1 MTAIPSAHMQPG
13 RYVGTIFL
21 ADISGYTRF
30 LDEVQVAHRDDAFAD
45 GRIPPAYAMMA
56 GLLEGIAGTVDPPFT
71 VLKFEGDA
79 VFAIAAD
86 ADLPGGDAIIDCVR
100 RCYSDFTDRLAAAG
114 AVWTC
119 TCDACSRSE
128 TLDLKFIL
136 HHGEFF
142 VQQVGTHTDA
152 VGPEINVA
160 HRLLKN
166 DAVGILGTTGYA
178 LFTDETVLALGVPV
192 PDAVALTETVDGGRV
207 ITAQAM
213 ALEA

>member
-1 MTAIPSAHMQPG
+1 MQPG
-13 RYVGTIFL
+13 RYLGSILL

-30 LDEVQVAHRDDAFAD
+30 LEEVQVAHRDDAFAD

-56 GLLEGIAGTVDPPFT
+56 GLLEGIAATVDPPFT

-79 VFAIAAD
+79 VFAIASD
-86 ADLPGGDAIIDCVR
+86 TDMPGGEAIVDCVR
-100 RCYSDFTDRLAAAG
+100 RCYADFTDRRTAAG
-114 AVWTC
+114 AIWTC
-119 TCDACSRSE
+119 TCNACSRSE

-142 VQQVGTHTDA
+142 VQQVGMHTDA

-166 DAVGILGTTGYA
+166 EAVAVLGTTGYA
-178 LFTDETVLALGVPV
+178 LFTDEIVASLEIPL
-192 PDAVALTETVDGGRV
+192 PDAAPLSETVDGGRV
-207 ITAQAM
+207 VSAQAM
-213 ALEA
+213 ALTA

>member
-1 MTAIPSAHMQPG
+1 MQPG
-13 RYVGTIFL
+13 RYLGSILL

-30 LDEVQVAHRDDAFAD
+30 LEEVQTAHRDDAFAD

-56 GLLEGIAGTVDPPFT
+56 GLLEGIAETVEPPFT

-79 VFAIAAD
+79 VFAVAAD
-86 ADLPGGDAIIDCVR
+86 AEMPGGDGIVDCVR
-100 RCYSDFTDRLAAAG
+100 HCYADFMGRRAAAG
-114 AVWTC
+114 AIWTC

-142 VQQVGTHTDA
+142 VQQVGAHTDA

-166 DAVGILGTTGYA
+166 GAVTVLGTTGYA
-178 LFTDETVLALGVPV
+178 LITGEMVTALDISL
-192 PDAVALTETVDGGRV
+192 PDAMGLTETVDSGRV
-207 ITAQAM
+207 ISAQAI
-213 ALEA
+213 ALTP

>member
-1 MTAIPSAHMQPG
+1 MQPG
-13 RYVGTIFL
+13 RYSGSILL

-79 VFAIAAD
+79 VFAVAVD
-86 ADLPGGDAIIDCVR
+86 ADLTSGEAVVDCVS
-100 RCYSDFTDRLAAAG
+100 RCYADFTERRAAAG
-114 AVWTC
+114 AIWTC

-128 TLDLKFIL
+128 TLDLKFIV
-136 HHGEFF
+136 HHGEFY
-142 VQQVGTHTDA
+142 VQQVGSHIDA

-166 DAVGILGTTGYA
+166 DAVAVLGTTGYA
-178 LFTDETVLALGVPV
+178 LFTEEAVETLNIPLF
-192 PDAVALTETVDGGRV
+192 DAAALTETVDGGRIV
-207 ITAQAM
+207 SASAIAM
-213 ALEA
+213 SS

>member
-1 MTAIPSAHMQPG
+1 MQPG
-13 RYVGTIFL
+13 RYLGSILL

-30 LDEVQVAHRDDAFAD
+30 LEEVQTAHRDDAFAD

-56 GLLEGIAGTVDPPFT
+56 GLLEGIAVTVEPPFT

-79 VFAIAAD
+79 VFAVAAD
-86 ADLPGGDAIIDCVR
+86 AEMPGGDGIVDCVR
-100 RCYSDFTDRLAAAG
+100 RCYADFTERRAAAG
-114 AVWTC
+114 AIWTC

-142 VQQVGTHTDA
+142 VQQVGAHTDA

-166 DAVGILGTTGYA
+166 DAVTVLGTTGYA
-178 LFTDETVLALGVPV
+178 LITGEMVTALDISL
-192 PDAVALTETVDGGRV
+192 PDAVGLTETVDSGRV
-207 ITAQAM
+207 ISAQAM
-213 ALEA
+213 ALTP